1 MPIHDRITSILGFQQ
16 YSVGTVKRLNKQ
28 RVELW
33 LELKERK
40 WRCPGC
46 RQGFCFHYDKSFVM
60 LRDLDLAAHMSFLI
74 VPKYRIACG
83 RCGVKRVP
91 LSIARPHARC
101 TKRFERR
108 LFVMTRNTP
117 VSEVAREM
125 GVDWEMVKEAEIRY
139 IVGLLRKRDLEGIVE
154 LGIDEV
160 SERKGHRY
168 LTLVTDIRNRR
179 VIWVGK
185 GRRKA
190 TLMAFFRWFGKRR
203 LRRVKRFV
211 IDMHDPYERAIRARC
226 RWAKIVYDHF
236 HLSKLLH
243 RAIDDLRRRLQAEM
257 SVEDR
262 RCLKGK
268 RFLLLRARKDLTP
281 RQRVTLRD
289 LLRLNKPL
297 NTAYVLKEDF
307 RAVFNEDPPILA
319 REALTDWKHRAR
331 ESGIPEIVKFVQT
344 LNRRRY
350 GIQNFFEHRITNS
363 MAEGFNNV
371 VKTVKKM
378 AYGFHDSR
386 YFRRKILRRCGKIE

>member
-1 MPIHDRITSILGFQQ
+1 
-16 YSVGTVKRLNKQ
+16 
-28 RVELW
+28 
-33 LELKERK
+33 
-40 WRCPGC
+40 
-46 RQGFCFHYDKSFVM
+46 
-60 LRDLDLAAHMSFLI
+60 
-74 VPKYRIACG
+74 
-83 RCGVKRVP
+83 
-91 LSIARPHARC
+91 
-101 TKRFERR
+101 
-108 LFVMTRNTP
+108 
-117 VSEVAREM
+117 
-125 GVDWEMVKEAEIRY
+125 
-139 IVGLLRKRDLEGIVE
+139 
-154 LGIDEV
+154 
-160 SERKGHRY
+160 
-168 LTLVTDIRNRR
+168 
-179 VIWVGK
+179 
-185 GRRKA
+185 
-190 TLMAFFRWFGKRR
+190 
-203 LRRVKRFV
+203 
-211 IDMHDPYERAIRARC
+211 
-226 RWAKIVYDHF
+226 
-236 HLSKLLH
+236 
-243 RAIDDLRRRLQAEM
+243 M
-257 SVEDR
+257 SVANR

-319 REALTDWKHRAR
+319 REALKDWKHRAR